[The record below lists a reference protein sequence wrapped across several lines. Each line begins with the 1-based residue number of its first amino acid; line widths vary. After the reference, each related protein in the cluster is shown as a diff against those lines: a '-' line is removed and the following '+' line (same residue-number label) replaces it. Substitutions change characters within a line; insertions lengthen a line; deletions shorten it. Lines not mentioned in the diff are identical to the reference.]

1 MPETIV
7 TRWGSI
13 FSSARAIWIVRRIPK
28 SPHPGHQSLW
38 TSVAKSATFRTGL
51 NAIRQHLLPGGRPLR
66 DVPEGGRELRARHR
80 PPIVLE
86 DLVGRLDP
94 GLLPDE
100 PAHVGAE

>member
-38 TSVAKSATFRTGL
+38 TSVAKSDGFRICSRATG
-51 NAIRQHLLPGGRPLR
+51 QHRPLR
-66 DVPEGGRELRARHR
+66 RLLADDRLDRVVQLRVRHR
-80 PPIVLE
+80 AAVVLQ
-86 DLVGRLDP
+86 
-94 GLLPDE
+94 DE
-100 PAHVGAE
+100 RSEEHTSELQSRQY